1 MDIQTL
7 TTFFM
12 WCTIIN
18 GGVFLWTAV
27 FSVLAPDFSYRMQSK
42 WFPIPRETFNVLSYS
57 YIGLFKIVF
66 LVFNVVPYVTLLIIG

>member
-18 GGVFLWTAV
+18 GALLLYSSTMFI
-27 FSVLAPDFSYRMQSK
+27 LAPNVVYRIQSK
-42 WFPIPRETFNVLSYS
+42 WFPIPRETFNVVYYS
-57 YIGLFKIVF
+57 FLGLFKIVF
-66 LVFNVVPYVTLLIIG
+66 LVFNVVPYVALLIVG

>member
-18 GGVFLWTAV
+18 GGLLVLWAV
-27 FSVLAPDFSYRMQSK
+27 MFVLVPGLVYRTQSM
-42 WFPIPRETFNVLSYS
+42 WCPISRETFNVAMYS
-57 YIGLFKIVF
+57 FIGFFKIVF
-66 LVFNVVPYVTLLIIG
+66 PVFNVVPYVALLIVG